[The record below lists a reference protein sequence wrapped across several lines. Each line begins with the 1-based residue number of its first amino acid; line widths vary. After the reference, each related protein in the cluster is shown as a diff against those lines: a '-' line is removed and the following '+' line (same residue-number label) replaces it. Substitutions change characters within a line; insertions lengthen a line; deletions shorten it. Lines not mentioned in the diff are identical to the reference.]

1 MWGKCNALINE
12 RDEVKEEIEDLLEKG
27 VGEGTKKGWMFGVL
41 VKKFKQWMEGS
52 EEWYVEFKEWKKN
65 ESAFAITK

>member
-41 VKKFKQWMEGS
+41 VKKFK
-52 EEWYVEFKEWKKN
+52 
-65 ESAFAITK
+65 